1 MPVIP
6 AISYFLS
13 RSDQAVTPGSEL
25 WHRQLPLSRDTGQTT
40 RCHGT
45 DLSIS
50 YAEYFEA
57 VRDVITENRFEV
69 IREAVG
75 QATDSKINPE
85 QIDDVRIFLEK
96 HGEFYHPARICILI
110 DRRTLTFVV
119 NVAVSQRGLEAIA
132 AEYRRLKRLRQ
143 RFSAHFI
150 PAVYGMKRVRLPGGR
165 DLGMFIGEWFRGY
178 HEFHQ
183 SADSSGGEKKLVAW
197 DAEQGN
203 FFLTPAQCRE
213 AYRQAAA
220 ILTYYYNLE
229 TLEQIFSWHH
239 AAGDFILRP
248 VGKDALRMR
257 LITVRRYTS
266 LFENVAITPETMLEG
281 LVVFFLNLSIRNRV
295 DRLDG
300 VGELAWSG
308 PLAVPATVKGF
319 FDGLEMKMRDDAV
332 PGNVIALLKTHL
344 ASYSEAELYDL
355 AVAMTARYPAK
366 SPELPLIRHHLTAH
380 VSALH
385 CDISRLVKAS

>member
-1 MPVIP
+1 M
-6 AISYFLS
+6 
-13 RSDQAVTPGSEL
+13 
-25 WHRQLPLSRDTGQTT
+25 
-40 RCHGT
+40 
-45 DLSIS
+45 
-50 YAEYFEA
+50 
-57 VRDVITENRFEV
+57 TENRFEV
-69 IREAVG
+69 IRDAVG
-75 QATDSKINPE
+75 HLKDSRINPE

-96 HGEFYHPARICILI
+96 HGEFYHPARVCIRVH
-110 DRRTLTFVV
+110 RRTLTFVV
-119 NVAVSQRGLEAIA
+119 NVAVSQPGLEAIA

-143 RFSAHFI
+143 AFNAHFI
-150 PAVYGMKRVRLPGGR
+150 PAVYGMKWVRLPGGG

-183 SADSSGGEKKLVAW
+183 SADASGGEIKLVAW
-197 DAEQGN
+197 DAERGN

-248 VGKDALRMR
+248 FGRDAVRMR
-257 LITVRRYTS
+257 LITVRRYAP

-300 VGELAWSG
+300 VGELAWSDH
-308 PLAVPATVKGF
+308 LAVPATVKGF
-319 FDGLEMKMRDDAV
+319 FDGLEMKMR
-332 PGNVIALLKTHL
+332 
-344 ASYSEAELYDL
+344 E
-355 AVAMTARYPAK
+355 R
-366 SPELPLIRHHLTAH
+366 R
-380 VSALH
+380 
-385 CDISRLVKAS
+385 SR